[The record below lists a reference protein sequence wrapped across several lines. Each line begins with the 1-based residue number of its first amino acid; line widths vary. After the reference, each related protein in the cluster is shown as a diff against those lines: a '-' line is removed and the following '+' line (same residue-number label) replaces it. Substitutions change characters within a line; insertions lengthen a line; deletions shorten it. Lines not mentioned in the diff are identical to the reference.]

1 MEVFTEY
8 KIRRESK
15 KTCAEDIKG
24 PAEEAMT
31 LT

>member
-15 KTCAEDIKG
+15 KTCAEDIK
-24 PAEEAMT
+24 EEAMT